1 MGSTLSHLR
10 HHKSSHLH
18 HQVEESPGRVCGRN
32 TRERAQFFLFRR
44 ASVSCN
50 MKDLTKTGTEYFD
63 ITPSP
68 PQLGQLPL
76 ALKSQWI
83 ILKLVCF

>member
-18 HQVEESPGRVCGRN
+18 YQEGPGRVCGRN
-32 TRERAQFFLFRR
+32 TREQAQFFLFCR

-50 MKDLTKTGTEYFD
+50 RKDLTKTGTEYFD
-63 ITPSP
+63 LTPSP

-76 ALKSQWI
+76 AFKSQWI
-83 ILKLVCF
+83 ILKLACF